1 MDFERRVVAI
11 HLTKSILVNKRA
23 PIMPLSMALSGTI
36 NMRGIKYILTTGIAV
51 VSMFFG
57 TLTLGED
64 TKFNLPTLADEKGYY
79 WRQIDDRMSQQEY
92 RNASK
97 HNQRV
102 ITKMARSYLEE
113 QFISLGIPVKGV
125 AMAGAAVN
133 FAVTG
138 GKFNL
143 NKSKTLQL
151 EFDDPIDSGRA
162 LFLKYKLD
170 W

>member
-1 MDFERRVVAI
+1 
-11 HLTKSILVNKRA
+11 
-23 PIMPLSMALSGTI
+23 MPLTMALSGTSI
-36 NMRGIKYILTTGIAV
+36 MRGFRYIFTAGIAV
-51 VSMFFG
+51 TSMFFS
-57 TLTLGED
+57 TLAFAED

-79 WRQIDDRMSQQEY
+79 WRQIDNQMSQQEY
-92 RNASK
+92 KDASK

-102 ITKMARSYLEE
+102 ATKLARSYLEE
-113 QFISLGIPVKGV
+113 KIISLGIPVKGV

-138 GKFNL
+138 GKLNL

-162 LFLKYKLD
+162 MYLKFKLD